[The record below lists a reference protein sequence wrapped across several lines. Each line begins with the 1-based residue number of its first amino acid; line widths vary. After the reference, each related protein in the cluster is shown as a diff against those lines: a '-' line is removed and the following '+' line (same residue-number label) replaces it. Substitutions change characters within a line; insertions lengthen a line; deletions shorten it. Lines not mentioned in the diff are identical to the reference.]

1 MSIKVPEG
9 SRSAVPLQPGAE
21 AAAEGSFLGFLHA
34 IVTLAR
40 WRLAYAMLLSTVASL
55 SQGAGLLLLVPLLDG
70 IGIAGSGSN
79 SAWMAY
85 LPEPLRGPGGALILY
100 VAVVALAG
108 VATWARA
115 VEAMT
120 LRLGF
125 VDDLRRR
132 IHAAVLAMEWSA
144 FQRLRAS
151 DIMQILT
158 QELGRIG
165 LGTDFLLRLS
175 AWAIE
180 VAVTLAVI
188 IRLSPLAAA
197 LLLVPVGIA
206 AILAKPLNRRSRARG
221 RALTEAARGLQAD
234 LDDDLTGM
242 RLVKSMHLEE
252 ARLRRFDSRVTKLRG
267 GQIEHAGAVAAAT
280 GAGRAVAAVA
290 AAAGVAFA
298 VGGLEMPVADA
309 VVLALA
315 FGRLMMVVLGV
326 QEAWRNV
333 VYALPAYD
341 AALAL
346 LRRCREQAEPADRGR
361 DLPALRDGI
370 EIDGVSF
377 GHGSDRGT
385 ALEAVSAVIPAR
397 SLTVVCGP
405 SGAGKSTLADIVLGL
420 LAPDQGRVL
429 IDGRELDRARRREWR
444 RRVGYVPQDSFLFH
458 DTIRAN
464 LRVGAEEADEEAM
477 WTALADAAVDG
488 FVRSLPDGLDT
499 VVGDRGSRL
508 SGGER
513 QRIALARALVRRPEL
528 LVLDEPTSA
537 LDAESERQVLDA
549 LARLRGRVTMIVVT
563 HRPAVLF
570 AADRVISLQAGRLV
584 TDA

>member
-1 MSIKVPEG
+1 MPIDRPDSRTRRPQPE
-9 SRSAVPLQPGAE
+9 PDEGA
-21 AAAEGSFLGFLHA
+21 ANSGFVGFLGA
-34 IVTLAR
+34 IAR
-40 WRLAYAMLLSTVASL
+40 LSGWRLAYAMALSTVASL
-55 SQGAGLLLLVPLLDG
+55 SQGAGLLLLVPLLEG
-70 IGIAGSGSN
+70 IGISGSGGAST
-79 SAWMAY
+79 WTTY
-85 LPEPLRGPGGALILY
+85 LPELFHGPVGALTLY
-100 VAVVALAG
+100 VTVVVLAA

-115 VEAMT
+115 VEGAR

-132 IHAAVLAMEWSA
+132 IHTAVLGLEWSA

-151 DIMQILT
+151 DVTQILT

-165 LGTDFLLRLS
+165 LGTEFLLRLS
-175 AWAIE
+175 SWVIE

-188 IRLSPLAAA
+188 VRLSPLAAVV
-197 LLLVPVGIA
+197 LLVPVGVA
-206 AILAKPLNRRSRARG
+206 AVLAKPLNRRSRARG
-221 RALTEAARGLQAD
+221 QALTLSARGLQAD

-252 ARLRRFDSRVTKLRG
+252 VRLRRFDARVETLRG
-267 GQIEHAGAVAAAT
+267 GQVEHAGAVAAAS

-298 VGGLEMPVADA
+298 VRGLGMPVADA

-333 VYALPAYD
+333 LYALPAYD
-341 AALAL
+341 AALAM
-346 LRRCREQAEPADRGR
+346 LRRCRAGEEPAERGAAM
-361 DLPALRDGI
+361 PHLREAI
-370 EIDGVSF
+370 EIVDVSF
-377 GHGSDRGT
+377 GHGRDREA
-385 ALEAVSAVIPAR
+385 ALAGVSAVIPAR
-397 SLTVVCGP
+397 SLTVISGP

-420 LAPDQGRVL
+420 LAPDSGRVL
-429 IDGRELDRARRREWR
+429 VDGQELDRSRRREWR
-444 RRVGYVPQDSFLFH
+444 RRIGYVPQDSFLFH

-464 LRVGAEEADEEAM
+464 LRVGAEDADEDAL
-477 WTALADAAVDG
+477 WSALADAAVDG
-488 FVRSLPDGLDT
+488 FVRTLPEGLDT

-537 LDAESERQVLDA
+537 LDAESEQQVLDA
-549 LARLRGRVTMIVVT
+549 LARLRGRVTTVIVT

-570 AADRVISLQAGRLV
+570 AADQVVTLQAGRIV
-584 TDA
+584 GAC